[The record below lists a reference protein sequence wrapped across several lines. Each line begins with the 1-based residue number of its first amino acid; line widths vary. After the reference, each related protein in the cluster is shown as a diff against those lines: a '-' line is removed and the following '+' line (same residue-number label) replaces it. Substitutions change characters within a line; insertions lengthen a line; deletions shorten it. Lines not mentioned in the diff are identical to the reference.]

1 MQPRLVRLAILD
13 TYAVAWSREAFAR
26 DLLQNFFDAAPDF
39 RDVTLDIDADAG
51 TVEIRGPTT
60 FDVDLLAYVGA
71 TTKTS
76 GKTAGGF
83 GEGFKVCALI
93 GARDLGLTMR
103 AGTGAD
109 EIEVALEPVPLGREL
124 CYRMTRRDP
133 PFPGAFVRLEGCD
146 AETIAAFRAA
156 PAMFRHPGNPKLKE
170 LVVEDA
176 AAGVAVYRGPDRRWG
191 ELYYRRQLRGQV
203 RFYGSGEDSSITLA
217 HDAPIEALE
226 GDRDRRDLPPR
237 PLAKAIGMKLSPD
250 ALGTVIH
257 HLQAYWR
264 YGNEVLSGFLDAAIE
279 RRLSFEFPRGWL
291 ARAPRSH
298 GLDALAERGGIK
310 LALADFGA
318 IGMKR
323 VTDHFTDLET
333 RPASPEEEAKLL
345 TVADLYQQLAGT
357 PSRVKRFEV
366 FDSDRA
372 AVMGQHLGDRV
383 LVDAKLVRK
392 GFDAVAS
399 TVLHELSH
407 ELGGEETEPFLKRL
421 TKLLGAAM
429 RAPEAVQAARARYA
443 EARPAEAKPEE
454 APAAPYD
461 PAPDRWKAVDA
472 DGVACTLV
480 VPPAFPPT
488 ADILAALFAAGEAA
502 GLKVWLFLEE
512 VTGPLGAMRWLAPG
526 VPTLWIGEEDP
537 EPRGAGEEPGYRLR
551 TYGAAGDR
559 LYPEPEAMKAALLR
573 GKEAKLTGRRGFLA
587 RERIQDRGSALVEA
601 RTGRKRPP
609 KPAPADRARER
620 RLDALRK
627 HLDNYAGW
635 GGVGLGEMWTRGIEL
650 AGRRRIEEHGDD
662 KRLPMAIWTEI
673 RLWLDRLVT
682 ISRKLRRE
690 DKGFDDAESFELDA
704 MKAAQGAAIFA
715 AAEDN
720 DEEAGKAR
728 AERAFRAMRAATERV
743 LDLDVAL
750 EVKPELLERALEVAG
765 MTAFEPSTRFDV
777 GAFEAEFERAV
788 ALARQMQRD
797 ADEEG
802 RSLPGFTVKMAL
814 QGGPRQLSPEYVAKQ
829 RAKAVATHAIRA
841 AYEEALAAT
850 GSKAA
855 AAARAIEAAA
865 QVLPEEVGDE
875 Q

>member
-1 MQPRLVRLAILD
+1 MTHRLVRLAILD

-39 RDVTLDIDADAG
+39 RDVALDIDADAG
-51 TVEIRGPTT
+51 AVEIRGPTT

-146 AETIAAFRAA
+146 ADTIAAFRAA
-156 PAMFRHPGNPKLKE
+156 PAMFRHPGNPKLKDV
-170 LVVEDA
+170 LVEDA

-191 ELYYRRQLRGQV
+191 ELYYRRQLRGQA
-203 RFYGSGEDSSITLA
+203 RFYGSGGDSSVTLA

-237 PLAKAIGMKLSPD
+237 PLAKAIGLKLSPD
-250 ALGTVIH
+250 ALGAMIH
-257 HLQAYWR
+257 HLQTYWR
-264 YGNEVLSGFLDAAIE
+264 YGNEVMSGFLDAAIE

-345 TVADLYQQLAGT
+345 TVADLYGQLAGT

-366 FDSDRA
+366 FESERA

-407 ELGGEETEPFLKRL
+407 ELGGEESEPFLKRL
-421 TKLLGAAM
+421 TKLLGAAI
-429 RAPEAVQAARARYA
+429 RAPEAVAAARARYG
-443 EARPAEAKPEE
+443 EAKPAEVKPEE
-454 APAAPYD
+454 PQAAYD
-461 PAPDRWKAVDA
+461 PAPDRFLEIDP
-472 DGVACTLV
+472 DGVVCTLV
-480 VPPAFPPT
+480 VPPGFPPT
-488 ADILAALFAAGEAA
+488 GEITAALLAAGKEAGV
-502 GLKVWLFLEE
+502 KVWLFIEE
-512 VTGPLGAMRWLAPG
+512 VTGPLGAMGWMAPG
-526 VPTLWIGEEDP
+526 VPTLWIGDADL
-537 EPRGAGEEPGYRLR
+537 EPAGPGEEPGYRPR

-559 LYPEPEAMKAALLR
+559 PWPEGEAIKAALLR
-573 GKEAKLTGRRGFLA
+573 GKEAKHTANRGLAA
-587 RERIQDRGSALVEA
+587 RERVRDKGWALVEA
-601 RTGRKRPP
+601 RTGRKPPP
-609 KPAPADRARER
+609 KPARADQARER

-627 HLDNYAGW
+627 HLASYAGW
-635 GGVGLGEMWTRGIEL
+635 GGYSLGEMWSRGIEL

-662 KRLPMAIWTEI
+662 KRPLREVWDEI
-673 RLWLDRLVT
+673 QGWLDRLL
-682 ISRKLRRE
+682 SHARRLRRE

-704 MKAAQGAAIFA
+704 MKAAQGTAVFA

-728 AERAFRAMRAATERV
+728 AERAFRAVRAATERV

-765 MTAFEPSTRFDV
+765 MTAFAPSERFDV
-777 GAFEAEFERAV
+777 DAFEAEFERAV
-788 ALARQMQRD
+788 ALARRMQRD
-797 ADEEG
+797 ADEES
-802 RSLPGFTVKMAL
+802 RKLPGYTVKMAL
-814 QGGPRQLSPEYVAKQ
+814 TGGPKPPSPEYVAKQ
-829 RAKAVATHAIRA
+829 RARAAGTHAIRA
-841 AYEEALAAT
+841 AYEGALAAT

-865 QVLPEEVGDE
+865 RVLPEEVGDE
-875 Q
+875 RQ